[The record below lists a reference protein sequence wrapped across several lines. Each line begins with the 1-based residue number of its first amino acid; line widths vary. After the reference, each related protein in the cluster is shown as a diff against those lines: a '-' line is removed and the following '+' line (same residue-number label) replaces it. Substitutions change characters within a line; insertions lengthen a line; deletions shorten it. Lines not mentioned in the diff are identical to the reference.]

1 LWYASPIIVVI
12 LLFSFYTFGTGFS
25 FSPGLIVP
33 TKLRHMWG
41 YRQFSHF
48 YEKAIEEIKLCPL
61 IKNTLGEIEATA
73 LAEGKNSLSM
83 DLDSDDWATLTL
95 EVVGKRGTAIVKES
109 VRTE

>member
-1 LWYASPIIVVI
+1 
-12 LLFSFYTFGTGFS
+12 
-25 FSPGLIVP
+25 
-33 TKLRHMWG
+33 MWG
-41 YRQFSHF
+41 YRHFSHF